1 MSTVLYITYDGL
13 LDPLGMSQVWQYQKL
28 LSKKHKIIILSYEKP
43 HALRNKKNARNLD
56 EEILSSG
63 VLWHKLQ
70 YHKSPSLIATVYD
83 IVHGV
88 IVTLKLIKKHKIDFI
103 HSRSYVSSTVAF
115 LVNKITGI
123 DYIFDMRGFWAD
135 EKVDGRVWK
144 KASFLYKAVKFIECK
159 ILLNAS
165 SIVTLTKVGKSDV
178 NSLQCMNEVN
188 STIQV
193 IPTCANLKIFK
204 PSFAHEESNSNDS
217 NNFLLGYVG
226 SVGTFYLFDQVLKSF
241 KTLRKYK
248 KNARL
253 IILNKGQH
261 EYINSMLISSNINPR
276 DVEIK
281 EADYNEVAKEINKMD
296 AGIFYIKPSFSKRS
310 SSPTKLAEF
319 LGCGKPCLTN
329 FGVGDT
335 ESVIY
340 DENVGIVLQDFSENE
355 HIRGIIGLLELLSEA
370 GLKERCVSAAH
381 KHYSL
386 EDGVASYDSMYS
398 MLKGSLD

>member
-1 MSTVLYITYDGL
+1 
-13 LDPLGMSQVWQYQKL
+13 
-28 LSKKHKIIILSYEKP
+28 
-43 HALRNKKNARNLD
+43 
-56 EEILSSG
+56 
-63 VLWHKLQ
+63 
-70 YHKSPSLIATVYD
+70 
-83 IVHGV
+83 
-88 IVTLKLIKKHKIDFI
+88 
-103 HSRSYVSSTVAF
+103 
-115 LVNKITGI
+115 
-123 DYIFDMRGFWAD
+123 
-135 EKVDGRVWK
+135 
-144 KASFLYKAVKFIECK
+144 
-159 ILLNAS
+159 
-165 SIVTLTKVGKSDV
+165 
-178 NSLQCMNEVN
+178 
-188 STIQV
+188 
-193 IPTCANLKIFK
+193 
-204 PSFAHEESNSNDS
+204 
-217 NNFLLGYVG
+217 LLGYVG